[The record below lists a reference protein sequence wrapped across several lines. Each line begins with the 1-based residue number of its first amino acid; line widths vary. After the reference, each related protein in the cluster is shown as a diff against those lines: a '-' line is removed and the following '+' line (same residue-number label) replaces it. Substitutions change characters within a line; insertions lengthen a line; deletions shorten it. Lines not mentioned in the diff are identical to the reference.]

1 MVCGAKY
8 NNYVPPVLC
17 DSFQVVWHGE
27 NQQVSTENLTTMQ
40 IKGSPERPILNALF
54 QKIEMC
60 CHLLSCITFLF
71 ADYTVFTLNKQPSVK
86 AELLL

>member
-27 NQQVSTENLTTMQ
+27 NQQ